1 MGSSTCD
8 ACKLRRLRLTS
19 LHNGL
24 RRSHA
29 ILAGGVQDWLTT
41 LLLVLVEWVECDL
54 SRPSSSRGRRHS
66 AEVDWIK
73 LVEVTV
79 IIMELDA
86 RSFRPVLRNIRH
98 LLLFCEHLN
107 LHLLLLRK

>member
-8 ACKLRRLRLTS
+8 ARKLRRLRLTS

-24 RRSHA
+24 RWPHT
-29 ILAGGVQDWLTT
+29 ILACCVQYWLTA
-41 LLLVLVEWVECDL
+41 LLLVLVEWVERNLGRSC
-54 SRPSSSRGRRHS
+54 SSGGRRHP
-66 AEVDWIK
+66 AEVHWIK
-73 LVEVTV
+73 LVEVTA
-79 IIMELDA
+79 IMELDA
-86 RSFRPVLRNIRH
+86 RSFRSVLRNIRH